1 MVMMLEGISCGSGG
15 GGGGSDDDQM
25 VQRGVVVR

>member
-1 MVMMLEGISCGSGG
+1 MMLEGISCGSGG